1 MFAVTDTSSKSQ
13 LATIMRNYYTY
24 IAEGVSIDHP
34 VWTQPYWDAFGLG
47 RMVTVSQPVYYFENG
62 IRKTL
67 GVVGLDVSMTKI

>member
-47 RMVTVSQPVYYFENG
+47 RMVTVA
-62 IRKTL
+62 
-67 GVVGLDVSMTKI
+67 